1 MFIRFEVFD
10 MEATLNLNLPMTF
23 QQVAEIVR
31 QLPKSEKIQLS
42 NLLKKE
48 VKKEKDTVQT
58 HFASQA
64 ILAQDWLNSEEEK
77 AWQHL

>member
-10 MEATLNLNLPMTF
+10 MEATLNFNLPMTF